1 MVTAG
6 AAAGSIHSAGD
17 VRELRMRRLNGSAG
31 ARQTGRGGGGPSCG
45 AVGLVTPR
53 VTFQFSSICQ
63 SISLVTH
70 LHSFTSR
77 SNSVFQRKRTI
88 LQCEKGG
95 KKISPL

>member
-6 AAAGSIHSAGD
+6 AVAGSIHSTGN
-17 VRELRMRRLNGSAG
+17 VRKLRMRRLNWSTGT
-31 ARQTGRGGGGPSCG
+31 RQTRRGGGNTSCW

-63 SISLVTH
+63 SISLVTD

-77 SNSVFQRKRTI
+77 SNSVFQRKGTI
-88 LQCEKGG
+88 LQSQKGEKNQ
-95 KKISPL
+95 S